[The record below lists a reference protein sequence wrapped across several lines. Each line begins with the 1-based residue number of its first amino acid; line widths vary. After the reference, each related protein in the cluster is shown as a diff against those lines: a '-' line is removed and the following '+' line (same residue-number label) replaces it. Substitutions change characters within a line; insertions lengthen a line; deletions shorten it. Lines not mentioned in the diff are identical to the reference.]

1 MKDMNML
8 REKFSPICFLSALG
22 AGGLSVSFYMY
33 LMFMIPHRGVPMT
46 TFDFWY
52 PTVLKGD
59 WLSVVSVLCAIGIV
73 YFAVLHF
80 KLLWWNI
87 QQFKLYKQSP
97 AYHIM
102 ATSNAEVTLMTIP
115 LTLSMTINVCFVLGA
130 LFVPKLWSVVEYLFP
145 FAILG
150 FLSAGAYALKIFM
163 DYFSR
168 LIIKGDFDFAN
179 NNNLSQMISIFA
191 FAMIAVGLAAPG
203 AMSQHLVVNAI
214 GIFAA
219 IFFSAIAILLLVIK
233 LIFGFQ
239 NIFQHGIA
247 KEASPSLWI
256 MIPILTLLGITYIRI
271 SFGLD
276 HHFDQKLLNSS
287 LFTFTSLVF
296 SLQLIFGLIGY
307 KVMKHIGYFEEF
319 VESENRSPVSFAL
332 ICPGVALMVF
342 GMFFIHIGLVPNKVL
357 EVNTISYFLV
367 MVPFMYVQYITIV
380 YFFKLKKK
388 FF

>member
-1 MKDMNML
+1 ML
-8 REKFSPICFLSALG
+8 RDKFSPICFLSALG

-52 PTVLKGD
+52 PTLLKGD
-59 WLSVVSVLCAIGIV
+59 WLSVVGVLCALGILF
-73 YFAVLHF
+73 FAFLHF
-80 KLLWWNI
+80 KLLLWNI
-87 QQFKLYKQSP
+87 KQFSLYKKTSAYQS
-97 AYHIM
+97 M
-102 ATSNAEVTLMTIP
+102 VTSNAEVTLMTIP
-115 LTLSMTINVCFVLGA
+115 LTFAMTINVCFVIGA

-145 FAILG
+145 FAILA
-150 FLSAGAYALKIFM
+150 FLVTGYYALKIFM
-163 DYFSR
+163 NYFSR

-179 NNNLSQMISIFA
+179 NNSLSQMISIFA

-203 AMSQHLVVNAI
+203 AMSQYLVVNAI

-219 IFFSAIAILLLVIK
+219 IFFSAIAVLLLLIK
-233 LIFGFQ
+233 LVFGFQ

-276 HHFDQKLLNSS
+276 HHFDQKLANSS
-287 LFTFTSLVF
+287 LFTFTSLIF

-307 KVMKHIGYFEEF
+307 KVMKYIGYFEEF
-319 VESENRSPVSFAL
+319 VESDNRSPVSFAL
-332 ICPGVALMVF
+332 ICPGVAFMVF
-342 GMFFIHIGLVPNKVL
+342 GMFFIHIGLVPNNVIQ
-357 EVNTISYFLV
+357 TFSIAYFAV
-367 MVPFMYVQYITIV
+367 MAPFVYVQYITIV
-380 YFFKLKKK
+380 YFFKLKRK